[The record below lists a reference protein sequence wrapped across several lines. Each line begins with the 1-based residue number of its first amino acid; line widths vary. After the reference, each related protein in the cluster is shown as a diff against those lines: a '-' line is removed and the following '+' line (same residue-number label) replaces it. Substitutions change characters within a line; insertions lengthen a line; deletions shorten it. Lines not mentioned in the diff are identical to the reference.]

1 MMKRVASI
9 TYRFVLECNVGIL
22 FLSLFYINKKEFP
35 PIFFLLLTC
44 MGGMILLASLL
55 VKIREKGKWVYFV
68 TIFPLLLYIYHQAEH
83 SLFFGLIIGL
93 FIFWRG
99 ISLYDDGSLQSE
111 AVILLLSF
119 MVGLI
124 AIIYSALSHYP
135 FQDAL
140 IYLLISQIILAL
152 LGSFYGKWSSIQT
165 DKTKF
170 AFYFMKILAGISIIG
185 IGLTFLLKYIQ
196 LAFFS
201 ILHVIVLLF
210 SNLIANPLLSGLEF
224 IMGLF
229 GQEEYVPKAFE
240 SDMENEAGKYQDRS
254 FSMDYLLLILIVVVV
269 GIIGYLIYKKRLKQQ
284 AIESNSMPR
293 VEVFDTFFSTNSMV
307 GLRKRGRPPEEYI
320 RREIYNL
327 EKYARRLKLGRLS
340 SESLEEWWNRIG
352 VEGGDE
358 IIGLYEKVRYGDVQS
373 STQEQSYIKAEIH
386 QLKQQLKEIHK
397 KGKH

>member
-22 FLSLFYINKKEFP
+22 LLFLFYINKKEFP
-35 PIFFLLLTC
+35 PISFLVLTC
-44 MGGMILLASLL
+44 MGGMIFLASLL
-55 VKIREKGKWVYFV
+55 VRIREKGKWVYIV

-99 ISLYDDGSLQSE
+99 ISLYDDVTLQSE

-135 FQDAL
+135 FQDAV

-152 LGSFYGKWSSIQT
+152 LGSFYGKWYSIQT

-170 AFYFMKILAGISIIG
+170 AVYFMKILAGFSIIG
-185 IGLTFLLKYIQ
+185 IVLTFLLKYVQ

-201 ILHVIVLLF
+201 ILHVIVMLF
-210 SNLIANPLLSGLEF
+210 SILIAKPLLSGLEY
-224 IMGLF
+224 IISLF
-229 GQEEYVPKAFE
+229 GHEEYVPKPFE
-240 SDMENEAGKYQDRS
+240 SDMEYEAGKYKDQA
-254 FSMDYLLLILIVVVV
+254 FSIDFLLLILVVVVV

-284 AIESNSMPR
+284 AIESNSTPR
-293 VEVFDTFFSTNSMV
+293 IEIFDAFFSTNSMV

-327 EKYARRLKLGRLS
+327 EKYAHKLKLGRLS

-352 VEGGDE
+352 LVGVDE
-358 IIGLYEKVRYGDVQS
+358 IIGIYEKVRYGDVQS
-373 STQEQSYIKAEIH
+373 SYQEQSYIKAEIH

-397 KGKH
+397 KEKH

>member
-229 GQEEYVPKAFE
+229 GQEKYVPKAFE

-254 FSMDYLLLILIVVVV
+254 FSMDFLLLILIVVVV

-293 VEVFDTFFSTNSMV
+293 VEVFDAFFSTNSMV

>member
-9 TYRFVLECNVGIL
+9 TYRFLLENILGIL
-22 FLSLFYINKKEFP
+22 FLFLFYINKKELP
-35 PIFFLLLTC
+35 PIPFLLLTC
-44 MGGMILLASLL
+44 IGGMIVLSSLL
-55 VKIREKGKWVYFV
+55 VKLREKGKWVYIV
-68 TIFPLLLYIYHQAEH
+68 TIFPFLLFIYHEAGF
-83 SLFFGLIIGL
+83 SIFIGLIIGL
-93 FIFWRG
+93 LIFWRG
-99 ISLYDDGSLQSE
+99 ISLYDDVFLKTE
-111 AVILLLSF
+111 AVVLLLSF

-124 AIIYSALSHYP
+124 AIVYSAMSHYP
-135 FQDAL
+135 FQD
-140 IYLLISQIILAL
+140 IVSYLLISQIILVL
-152 LGSFYGKWSSIQT
+152 VGSFYSKWYLIQA
-165 DKTKF
+165 DKSKF
-170 AFYFMKILAGISIIG
+170 AIYFMKILAGFSIIG
-185 IGLTFLLKYIQ
+185 IGLTFLLKYVQ

-201 ILHVIVLLF
+201 ILHVIVMLL

-229 GQEEYVPKAFE
+229 GQEEYVPKPFE

-284 AIESNSMPR
+284 AIESNSTPR
-293 VEVFDTFFSTNSMV
+293 IEVFDAFFSTNSMV

-327 EKYARRLKLGRLS
+327 EKYAHKLHLGRLS

-352 VEGGDE
+352 LEGGDE
-358 IIGLYEKVRYGDVQS
+358 IIGIYEKVRYGDVQS
-373 STQEQSYIKAEIH
+373 STQEQTYMKAEIH

>member
-9 TYRFVLECNVGIL
+9 SYRFVLECNVVIL
-22 FLSLFYINKKEFP
+22 FLSLFYINKKELP
-35 PIFFLLLTC
+35 PISFLLLTC
-44 MGGMILLASLL
+44 IGGMIFLASLL
-55 VKIREKGKWVYFV
+55 VKIREKGKWVYIV

-93 FIFWRG
+93 LIFWRG
-99 ISLYDDGSLQSE
+99 VSLYDNGSLQSE
-111 AVILLLSF
+111 AIILLLSF

-152 LGSFYGKWSSIQT
+152 LGSFYGKWYSIQT

-170 AFYFMKILAGISIIG
+170 AFYFMKILAGFFIIG
-185 IGLTFLLKYIQ
+185 IGLTFLLKYVQ

-201 ILHVIVLLF
+201 ILHVIVMLL

-229 GQEEYVPKAFE
+229 GQEEYVPKPFE
-240 SDMENEAGKYQDRS
+240 SDMENEAGNYQDRS

-284 AIESNSMPR
+284 AIEGNSTPR
-293 VEVFDTFFSTNSMV
+293 VEVFDAFFSTNSMV

-327 EKYARRLKLGRLS
+327 EKYAHKLKLGRLS

-352 VEGGDE
+352 LEGGDE
-358 IIGLYEKVRYGDVQS
+358 IIGIYEKVRYGQVQS

-386 QLKQQLKEIHK
+386 QLKQQLNEIHK

>member
-35 PIFFLLLTC
+35 PILFLLLTC
-44 MGGMILLASLL
+44 MGGMIFLASLL
-55 VKIREKGKWVYFV
+55 VKIREKGKWVYIV
-68 TIFPLLLYIYHQAEH
+68 TIFPLLLYIYYQDEH

-152 LGSFYGKWSSIQT
+152 LGSFYGKWFSIQT

-170 AFYFMKILAGISIIG
+170 AFYFMKILAGFFIIG
-185 IGLTFLLKYIQ
+185 IGLTFLLKYVQ

-201 ILHVIVLLF
+201 ILHVIVMLF

-229 GQEEYVPKAFE
+229 GQEEYVPKPFE
-240 SDMENEAGKYQDRS
+240 SDMENEAGKYQERS

-284 AIESNSMPR
+284 AIESNSTPR
-293 VEVFDTFFSTNSMV
+293 IEVFDAFFSTNSMV
-307 GLRKRGRPPEEYI
+307 GLRKRGKPPEEYI

-327 EKYARRLKLGRLS
+327 EKYAHKLKLGRIS

-352 VEGGDE
+352 LVGGDE
-358 IIGLYEKVRYGDVQS
+358 IIDLYEKVRYGHVQS
-373 STQEQSYIKAEIH
+373 STREQSYIKAEIH
-386 QLKQQLKEIHK
+386 QLKQQLIEIHK